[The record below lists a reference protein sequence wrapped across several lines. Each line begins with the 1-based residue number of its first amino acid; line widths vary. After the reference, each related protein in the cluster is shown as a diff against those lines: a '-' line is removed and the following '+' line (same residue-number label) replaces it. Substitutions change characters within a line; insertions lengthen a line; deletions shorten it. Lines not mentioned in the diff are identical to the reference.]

1 MTVKFEET
9 IQKATQV
16 LYDGRL
22 KEAIDLLRPI
32 YDGHPSLVGY
42 DDLDRIGKDYAMM
55 RDYMLQGYA
64 DPQRD
69 QLYDRLLHD
78 LYRVVA
84 NLMLSPGGAR
94 TSRCTPQPFALITI

>member
-1 MTVKFEET
+1 MTEKFEET

-55 RDYMLQGYA
+55 RDYMLLGYA
-64 DPQRD
+64 DRSGINSTT
-69 QLYDRLLHD
+69 
-78 LYRVVA
+78 A
-84 NLMLSPGGAR
+84 CSA
-94 TSRCTPQPFALITI
+94 TSIASWPT

>member
-42 DDLDRIGKDYAMM
+42 DDLDRIGKAMPTHS
-55 RDYMLQGYA
+55 GINSTTA
-64 DPQRD
+64 C
-69 QLYDRLLHD
+69 
-78 LYRVVA
+78 
-84 NLMLSPGGAR
+84 ST
-94 TSRCTPQPFALITI
+94 TSIASWPT